1 MKIAGFFLRV
11 TEYIRIN
18 FHFKMLLTTWRC
30 LMQLLFWPCT
40 IASLILCIIAISTR
54 KSKLLVISSIFI
66 LPMSLYLAA
75 TPLFLI
81 WGLIF
86 PLLYLGAAKFLTKK
100 IVWAAILLVIPN
112 FLLIGWLGLTV
123 LNQ

>member
-1 MKIAGFFLRV
+1 
-11 TEYIRIN
+11 
-18 FHFKMLLTTWRC
+18 
-30 LMQLLFWPCT
+30 MQLLFWPCT
-40 IASLILCIIAISTR
+40 IASLVLCIFSLGFR
-54 KSKLLVISSIFI
+54 KSKLLVISSLLI

-86 PLLYLGAAKFLTKK
+86 PLLYLGAAKFITKK
-100 IVWAAILLVIPN
+100 MIWPAILLVIPN
-112 FLLIGWLGLTV
+112 YLLVGWLGSVV